1 MRSGART
8 KHESRLRTAGRLR
21 ARRAARGG
29 LVCLALALTPALAS
43 PARAQ
48 GNGWPSWAP
57 RIVGAQFTLVLQ
69 NLRPFP
75 AAYGGAN
82 SLGNLGD
89 TQATHTYGLYLGA
102 RLARW
107 LQAYADGE
115 MALGAGVSHATGL
128 GGLTNGDVIRQG
140 SVDLSKAPYVAR
152 LFLRVLIPLGADTE
166 RVERGPD
173 QLAAVQP
180 RARLEVKAGKLAAS
194 DDFDQNRYANS
205 TRTQFM
211 NWGLWNNS
219 AWDFAADTR
228 GYSWGLVV
236 AWVRPAWEIRLGT
249 YQMPTFANG
258 NVFDGDIAHARGDNL
273 QLTLRAG
280 ALGTVLRF
288 LAYQNHG
295 RMGVYA
301 DALARA
307 TTAGTVPDI
316 VADDQPDRVK
326 YGLGFSAEQP
336 ISDDGETG
344 AFFRAGWNDGRTED
358 FCFTEVDRHLSLG
371 LQAAGTRWGRHEDRL
386 GLALLRHGLSPDHAR
401 YLEAGGS
408 GFLLG
413 DGRLDYSHELIAE
426 LYYRVQAGPFLELSP
441 DFQHVWNPGY
451 NRDRGPATVLS
462 LRLNARY

>member
-1 MRSGART
+1 
-8 KHESRLRTAGRLR
+8 LLP
-21 ARRAARGG
+21 
-29 LVCLALALTPALAS
+29 LLAPALA
-43 PARAQ
+43 AQ
-48 GNGWPSWAP
+48 EAKPWVPGLL
-57 RIVGAQFTLVLQ
+57 GAQFTVIGQTLQ
-69 NLRPFP
+69 PFASP
-75 AAYGGAN
+75 YRGSN
-82 SLGNLGD
+82 SLDPAGQ
-89 TQATHTYGLYLGA
+89 TQATHTYGVYGGIVIA
-102 RLARW
+102 AW
-107 LQAYADGE
+107 LQAYLDGE
-115 MALGAGVSHATGL
+115 MALGGGVATGL
-128 GGLTNGDVIRQG
+128 GGLPNGDVIRQG
-140 SVDLSKAPYVAR
+140 SVELAKAPYVAR
-152 LFLRVLIPLGADTE
+152 VFLRALIPLGPDTG

-173 QLAAVQP
+173 QLPGIEP
-180 RARLEVKAGKLAAS
+180 RARLEVKAGKLAAN

-236 AWVRPAWEIRLGT
+236 AWVRPTWEVRLGT

-273 QLTLRAG
+273 QLTVRPG

-307 TTAGTVPDI
+307 AAAGTVPDI

-326 YGLGFSAEQP
+326 YGLGLSAEQP
-336 ISDDGETG
+336 LADGGETG
-344 AFFRAGWNDGRTED
+344 VFFRAGWNDGRTED

-371 LQAAGTRWGRHEDRL
+371 LQAAGTLWGRRADRL

-413 DGRLDYSHELIAE
+413 DGRLDYGHELIAE
-426 LYYRVQAGPFLELSP
+426 MYYRIQVGSFLELSP

>member
-1 MRSGART
+1 MWPRSAPR
-8 KHESRLRTAGRLR
+8 SAVASL
-21 ARRAARGG
+21 G
-29 LVCLALALTPALAS
+29 LLLTSAVLS
-43 PARAQ
+43 PGWAQ
-48 GNGWPSWAP
+48 AGWPDWAP
-57 RIVGAQFTLVLQ
+57 RLLGAQVTVIVH

-75 AAYGGAN
+75 AAYSGVN

-89 TQATHTYGLYLGA
+89 TQGTHTYGVYLGA

-115 MALGAGVSHATGL
+115 MALGGGVGHAVGL
-128 GGLTNGDVIRQG
+128 AGLTNGDVIRQG
-140 SVDLSKAPYVAR
+140 SVDLPKAPYVAR
-152 LFLRVLIPLGADTE
+152 VFLKALIPLGADTE
-166 RVERGPD
+166 RVERGAD
-173 QLAAVQP
+173 QLAGIQP
-180 RARLEVKAGKLAAS
+180 RTRLEVKAGKLAAS

-205 TRTQFM
+205 TRTEFM

-228 GYSWGLVV
+228 SYSWGLVV
-236 AWVRPAWEIRLGT
+236 AWVRPTWQVRLGSYT
-249 YQMPTFANG
+249 MPTFANG
-258 NVFDGDIAHARGDNL
+258 NVFDGDIGHARGDNL
-273 QLTLRAG
+273 QLMLRPG
-280 ALGTVLRF
+280 GLGTVLRF

-307 TTAGTVPDI
+307 EATGTVPDI

-326 YGLGFSAEQP
+326 YGLRLSAEQP
-336 ISDDGETG
+336 IADGGETG

-358 FCFTEVDRHLSLG
+358 FCFTEVDRHVSAG
-371 LQAAGTRWGRHEDRL
+371 LQATGARWRRREDHI
-386 GLALLRHGLSPDHAR
+386 GMALVRHGLSPDHAR

-413 DGRLDYSHELIAE
+413 DGRLDYGHELIAE
-426 LYYRVQAGPFLELSP
+426 LYYRLQVGSLVELSP
-441 DFQHVWNPGY
+441 DVQRVGNPGY
-451 NRDRGPATVLS
+451 NHDRGPATVLS